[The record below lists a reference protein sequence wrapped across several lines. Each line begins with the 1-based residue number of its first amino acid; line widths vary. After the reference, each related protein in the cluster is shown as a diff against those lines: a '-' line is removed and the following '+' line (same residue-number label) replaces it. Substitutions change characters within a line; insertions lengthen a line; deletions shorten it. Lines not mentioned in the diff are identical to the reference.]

1 MKNWPF
7 DPALESYV
15 NLATFR
21 RNGREVRTPVWIAGA
36 DRLYYLFS
44 EGNAGKVKRIRADG
58 RVRVAACDSRGKVSS
73 EWLDGQGRIVS
84 EPEVIQRAYELLR
97 RKYRWRMRIL
107 DFFSKLSG
115 RYQKRAF
122 LEIEIEA

>member
-15 NLATFR
+15 SLATFR

-36 DRLYYLFS
+36 DRLYYVFS
-44 EGNAGKVKRIRADG
+44 KGSAGKVKRIRANG
-58 RVRVAACDSRGKVSS
+58 RVRLAACDSRGKILS
-73 EWLDGQGRIVS
+73 EWLDGRGRIVS
-84 EPEVIQRAYELLR
+84 EPEVIQRAYEMLR
-97 RKYRWRMRIL
+97 RKYWWGMRIG
-107 DFFSKLSG
+107 DFFAKLTG

>member
-15 NLATFR
+15 SLATFR
-21 RNGREVRTPVWIAGA
+21 RNGQEVRTPVWIVGA
-36 DRLYYLFS
+36 DRLYYVFS
-44 EGNAGKVKRIRADG
+44 KGSAVKVKRIRANG
-58 RVRVAACDSRGKVSS
+58 RVRLAACDSRGKVLS
-73 EWLDGQGRIVS
+73 EWLDGRGRIVS
-84 EPEVIQRAYELLR
+84 EPEVIQRAYEMLR
-97 RKYRWRMRIL
+97 RKYRWGMRIG
-107 DFFSKLSG
+107 DCFAKLTG

>member
-7 DPALESYV
+7 DPTVESYV

-36 DRLYYLFS
+36 DRLYYVFS
-44 EGNAGKVKRIRADG
+44 EASSGKVKRIRANG
-58 RVRVAACDSRGKVSS
+58 RVRLAACNSRGKISS
-73 EWLDGQGRIVS
+73 EWLDGRGRIVS
-84 EPEVIQRAYELLR
+84 EPDVIQLAYEMLR
-97 RKYRWRMRIL
+97 RKYRWGMRIV
-107 DFFSKLSG
+107 DFFARLSG

-122 LEIEIEA
+122 LEIEIGS

>member
-1 MKNWPF
+1 MKNWLF

-58 RVRVAACDSRGKVSS
+58 RVRVAACDSRGKVSG